1 MSKIAYIGIGSN
13 LGDKLGNCLKA
24 IEQIKQLSG
33 CKVITQS
40 DFYRTEPVGVKGQDW
55 YVNSVVALLAD
66 ISAQHLLNSL
76 LEIEAEMGRK
86 RKKKWDSRIIDLDL
100 LLFGED
106 IIDEKDLK
114 VPHPMMHLRRFVL
127 VPMVTL
133 APDLVHP
140 VLGRT
145 IANLLEDFSDES
157 QTVLSLQVA

>member
-1 MSKIAYIGIGSN
+1 MKF
-13 LGDKLGNCLKA
+13 K
-24 IEQIKQLSG
+24 LSG
-33 CKVITQS
+33 YLTATKKVEDSWVEEIIGNLKKERILERGAPEGEGAKIEEWKTREDKIHINIS
-40 DFYRTEPVGVKGQDW
+40 SGR
-55 YVNSVVALLAD
+55 YVRPHDAVFRLRNYLAR
-66 ISAQHLLNSL
+66 
-76 LEIEAEMGRK
+76 EMGRK